1 MSTCLLSVLPDPWQA
16 TARTVGIACERCFLT
31 AHHRPAADSGR
42 ATTGVEH
49 AAPKSASA
57 RRRGAG
63 LGVLVLVLAVAAVAS
78 LAVGA
83 RALSP
88 AQVWHG
94 LFASPESDQ
103 RLNEIR
109 LIVQTVR
116 LPRTVLA
123 IVAGVALGVGGALI
137 QGYTRNPIADTGL
150 LGVNA
155 GASFAVV
162 FVISVFGF
170 ADPSQYV
177 WFAFVGAAVAG
188 VVVFGLASLGRGA
201 GNPLTL
207 ALAGQGVTVFLAA
220 MTTAVALSDQAS
232 LNALR
237 FWNAGSVAGV
247 GWDVIWP
254 VASFVAL
261 ALVLALPTLPS
272 LNLLNLGDDVARGLG
287 VNIARSRVIGIAA
300 VTLLAG
306 AATAACGPI
315 AFLGLMVAHVA
326 RYLTGPDYRWLVPYA
341 GLLGAVVLL
350 ACDIVGRVVVRPEEL
365 DAGVL
370 VALLGAP
377 FFAALV
383 WRGKLKSA

>member
-1 MSTCLLSVLPDPWQA
+1 M
-16 TARTVGIACERCFLT
+16 
-31 AHHRPAADSGR
+31 
-42 ATTGVEH
+42 
-49 AAPKSASA
+49 
-57 RRRGAG
+57 AG
-63 LGVLVLVLAVAAVAS
+63 LSALVAVLVVAAAVS

-88 AQVWHG
+88 AEVWHG
-94 LFASPESDQ
+94 LFAEPESDQ
-103 RLNEIR
+103 RLTEIR
-109 LIVQTVR
+109 LIVETVR
-116 LPRTVLA
+116 VPRTVLA
-123 IVAGVALGVGGALI
+123 IVAGIALGVGGALI

-162 FVISVFGF
+162 TAIAVFGLS
-170 ADPSQYV
+170 DPFQYV
-177 WFAFVGAAVAG
+177 WFAFLGAAVAG
-188 VVVFGLASLGRGA
+188 VVVFGVASIGRGT

-207 ALAGQGVTVFLAA
+207 ALAGQGITVFLAA

-237 FWNAGSVAGV
+237 FWNSGSVAGV
-247 GWDVIWP
+247 GFDVIWP
-254 VASFVAL
+254 VTGFVAL
-261 ALVLALPTLPS
+261 GLVLAAVTLPAI
-272 LNLLNLGDDVARGLG
+272 NLLNLGDDVARGLG
-287 VNIARSRVIGIAA
+287 VNIARSRIIGIVAI
-300 VTLLAG
+300 TLLAG

-315 AFLGLMVAHVA
+315 AFLGLMVAHIA

-350 ACDIVGRVVVRPEEL
+350 VCDIVGRLVVRPGEL
-365 DAGVL
+365 DAGVV

-383 WRGKLKSA
+383 WRGKFKKA

>member
-1 MSTCLLSVLPDPWQA
+1 MGT
-16 TARTVGIACERCFLT
+16 TAMEHPLARG
-31 AHHRPAADSGR
+31 
-42 ATTGVEH
+42 TT
-49 AAPKSASA
+49 KA
-57 RRRGAG
+57 RRRRVVG
-63 LGVLVLVLAVAAVAS
+63 LGTLVAVLVIAAAVS

-88 AQVWHG
+88 AEVWHG
-94 LFASPESDQ
+94 LFAAPDSDQ
-103 RLNEIR
+103 RLTEIR
-109 LIVQTVR
+109 LIVRTVR

-123 IVAGVALGVGGALI
+123 IVAGIALGAGGALI

-150 LGVNA
+150 LGVNS

-162 FVISVFGF
+162 SVIAVFGF
-170 ADPSQYV
+170 ADPFQYV
-177 WFAFVGAAVAG
+177 WFAFLGAAVAG
-188 VVVFGLASLGRGA
+188 VVVFGLASIGRGA

-207 ALAGQGVTVFLAA
+207 ALAGQGITVFLAA

-247 GWDVIWP
+247 GFDVIWP
-254 VASFVAL
+254 VALFIAVG
-261 ALVLALPTLPS
+261 LVLALTTLPA

-287 VNIARSRVIGIAA
+287 VNIALSRTVGIAA
-300 VTLLAG
+300 ITLLAG

-350 ACDIVGRVVVRPEEL
+350 VCDIVGRLVVRPGEL
-365 DAGVL
+365 DAGVI

-383 WRGKLKSA
+383 WLGKFRSA

>member
-1 MSTCLLSVLPDPWQA
+1 MGLSTLVVLLV
-16 TARTVGIACERCFLT
+16 IA
-31 AHHRPAADSGR
+31 
-42 ATTGVEH
+42 
-49 AAPKSASA
+49 
-57 RRRGAG
+57 GA
-63 LGVLVLVLAVAAVAS
+63 VS

-88 AQVWHG
+88 ADVWHG
-94 LFASPESDQ
+94 LFAAPDSDQ
-103 RLNEIR
+103 RLTEIR

-116 LPRTVLA
+116 VPRTVLA
-123 IVAGVALGVGGALI
+123 IVAGIALGVGGALI

-150 LGVNA
+150 LGVNT

-162 FVISVFGF
+162 SAIALFGF
-170 ADPSQYV
+170 DDPFQYV
-177 WFAFVGAAVAG
+177 WFAFLGAAAAG
-188 VVVFGLASLGRGA
+188 VVVFGLASIGRGA

-207 ALAGQGVTVFLAA
+207 ALAGQGVAVFLAA
-220 MTTAVALSDQAS
+220 MTTAVALGDKES

-247 GWDVIWP
+247 GFDVIWP
-254 VASFVAL
+254 VTGFIVVG
-261 ALVLALPTLPS
+261 LVLAVTTLPAI
-272 LNLLNLGDDVARGLG
+272 NLLNLGDDVARGLG
-287 VNIARSRVIGIAA
+287 VNIALSRTVGIAA
-300 VTLLAG
+300 ITLLAG

-341 GLLGAVVLL
+341 GLLGAVILL
-350 ACDIVGRVVVRPEEL
+350 ACDIVGRLVVRPSEL

-377 FFAALV
+377 FFAVLV
-383 WRGKLKSA
+383 WRGKFKSA

>member
-1 MSTCLLSVLPDPWQA
+1 MGMTAVERLAPRGSTQA
-16 TARTVGIACERCFLT
+16 R
-31 AHHRPAADSGR
+31 S
-42 ATTGVEH
+42 
-49 AAPKSASA
+49 
-57 RRRGAG
+57 RRVVG
-63 LGVLVLVLAVAAVAS
+63 LGVLVAVLALVGVAS

-83 RALSP
+83 RALTP
-88 AQVWHG
+88 AEVWHG
-94 LFASPESDQ
+94 LFAAPESDQ
-103 RLNEIR
+103 RLTEIR

-116 LPRTVLA
+116 VPRTVLA
-123 IVAGVALGVGGALI
+123 IVAGIALGVGGALI

-162 FVISVFGF
+162 SAIALFGF
-170 ADPSQYV
+170 TNPFQYA
-177 WFAFVGAAVAG
+177 WFGFLGAAVAG
-188 VVVFGLASLGRGA
+188 VVVFGLASIGRGA

-207 ALAGQGVTVFLAA
+207 ALAGQGITVFLAA
-220 MTTAVALSDQAS
+220 MTTAIALSDQAA

-247 GWDVIWP
+247 GFDVIWP
-254 VASFVAL
+254 VTAFIVVG
-261 ALVLALPTLPS
+261 LVLALSMLPS

-287 VNIARSRVIGIAA
+287 VNIAMSRTVGIVAI
-300 VTLLAG
+300 TLLAG

-315 AFLGLMVAHVA
+315 SFLGLMVAHVA
-326 RYLTGPDYRWLVPYA
+326 RHLTGPDYRWLVPYA

-350 ACDIVGRVVVRPEEL
+350 VCDIVGRLVVRPGEL
-365 DAGVL
+365 DAGVV

-383 WRGKLKSA
+383 WLGKFKNA

>member
-1 MSTCLLSVLPDPWQA
+1 MGT
-16 TARTVGIACERCFLT
+16 TAVERPT
-31 AHHRPAADSGR
+31 S
-42 ATTGVEH
+42 E
-49 AAPKSASA
+49 APTQA
-57 RRRGAG
+57 RRRRVVG
-63 LGVLVLVLAVAAVAS
+63 LGMLLAILLAAGVVS

-88 AQVWHG
+88 GEVWHG
-94 LFASPESDQ
+94 LFAAPDSDR
-103 RLNEIR
+103 RLTEIR

-116 LPRTVLA
+116 VPRTVLA
-123 IVAGVALGVGGALI
+123 IVAGIALGVGGALI

-150 LGVNA
+150 LGVNS

-162 FVISVFGF
+162 TAISVFGF
-170 ADPSQYV
+170 SHPFQYV
-177 WFAFVGAAVAG
+177 WFAFLGAAVAG
-188 VVVFGLASLGRGA
+188 VVVFGLASIGRGA

-220 MTTAVALSDQAS
+220 MTTAVALSDQKS

-237 FWNAGSVAGV
+237 FWNAGSVAGI
-247 GWDVIWP
+247 GFDVIGP
-254 VASFVAL
+254 VTAFIVVG
-261 ALVLALPTLPS
+261 LVLALTTLPTV
-272 LNLLNLGDDVARGLG
+272 NLLNLGEDVARGLG
-287 VNIARSRVIGIAA
+287 VNIALSRTVGIAA
-300 VTLLAG
+300 ITLLAG

-341 GLLGAVVLL
+341 GLLGAIVLL
-350 ACDIVGRVVVRPEEL
+350 VCDIVGRLVVRPGEL

-377 FFAALV
+377 FFAGLV
-383 WRGKLKSA
+383 WLGKFKNA

>member
-1 MSTCLLSVLPDPWQA
+1 MTT
-16 TARTVGIACERCFLT
+16 TAAR
-31 AHHRPAADSGR
+31 S
-42 ATTGVEH
+42 
-49 AAPKSASA
+49 AAPPGTTPA
-57 RRRGAG
+57 RRKRVVG
-63 LGVLVLVLAVAAVAS
+63 LGVLVALLVVASVAS

-88 AQVWHG
+88 ADVWHG
-94 LFASPESDQ
+94 LLAEPGPDQ
-103 RLNEIR
+103 RLTEIR

-116 LPRTVLA
+116 VPRTVLA
-123 IVAGVALGVGGALI
+123 VVAGVALGVGGALI

-150 LGVNA
+150 LGVNS

-162 FVISVFGF
+162 TGIALFGF
-170 ADPSQYV
+170 TSPFQYV
-177 WFAFVGAAVAG
+177 WFGFLGAAAAG
-188 VVVFGLASLGRGA
+188 VVVFGLASIGRGA

-220 MTTAVALSDQAS
+220 MTTAVALSDKES

-247 GWDVIWP
+247 RFDVIWP
-254 VASFVAL
+254 VAAFIALGLLL
-261 ALVLALPTLPS
+261 ALSTLPAI
-272 LNLLNLGDDVARGLG
+272 NLLNLGDDVARGLG
-287 VNIARSRVIGIAA
+287 LNIVRSRTVGIVA

-350 ACDIVGRVVVRPEEL
+350 VCDIVGRLVVRPGEL
-365 DAGVL
+365 DAGIV
-370 VALLGAP
+370 VSLLGAP
-377 FFAALV
+377 FFAVLV
-383 WRGKLKSA
+383 WRGKFKSA

>member
-1 MSTCLLSVLPDPWQA
+1 M
-16 TARTVGIACERCFLT
+16 
-31 AHHRPAADSGR
+31 
-42 ATTGVEH
+42 
-49 AAPKSASA
+49 
-57 RRRGAG
+57 G
-63 LGVLVLVLAVAAVAS
+63 LGALAVILAVAAAAS

-88 AQVWHG
+88 AEVWHG
-94 LFASPESDQ
+94 LFAAADSDQ
-103 RLNEIR
+103 RLTEIR
-109 LIVQTVR
+109 LIVRTVR
-116 LPRTVLA
+116 VPRTVLA
-123 IVAGVALGVGGALI
+123 VVAGIALGIGGALI

-150 LGVNA
+150 LGVNS

-162 FVISVFGF
+162 SGIALFGF
-170 ADPSQYV
+170 TDPFQYV
-177 WFAFVGAAVAG
+177 WFAFLGAAVAG
-188 VVVFGLASLGRGA
+188 VVVFGLSSIGRGA

-220 MTTAVALSDQAS
+220 MTTAVALTDKAS

-247 GWDVIWP
+247 GFDVIWP
-254 VASFVAL
+254 VTGFIAVG
-261 ALVLALPTLPS
+261 LVLALTTLPAI
-272 LNLLNLGDDVARGLG
+272 NLLNLGDDVARGLG
-287 VNIARSRVIGIAA
+287 VNIALSRTVGIVAI
-300 VTLLAG
+300 TLLAG

-315 AFLGLMVAHVA
+315 AFIGLMVAHVA

-350 ACDIVGRVVVRPEEL
+350 VCDIVGRLVVRPGEL

-383 WRGKLKSA
+383 WRGKFKNT

>member
-1 MSTCLLSVLPDPWQA
+1 MGT
-16 TARTVGIACERCFLT
+16 TALERPT
-31 AHHRPAADSGR
+31 SRG
-42 ATTGVEH
+42 TTH
-49 AAPKSASA
+49 A
-57 RRRGAG
+57 RRRRVVGLSTLVVLLVIAGA
-63 LGVLVLVLAVAAVAS
+63 VS

-88 AQVWHG
+88 ADVWHG
-94 LFASPESDQ
+94 MFAAPDSDQ
-103 RLNEIR
+103 RLTEIR

-116 LPRTVLA
+116 VPRTVLA
-123 IVAGVALGVGGALI
+123 IVAGIALGVGGALI

-150 LGVNA
+150 LGVNT

-162 FVISVFGF
+162 AAIALFGF
-170 ADPSQYV
+170 DDPFQYV
-177 WFAFVGAAVAG
+177 WFAFLGAAAAG
-188 VVVFGLASLGRGA
+188 VVVFGLASIGRGA

-207 ALAGQGVTVFLAA
+207 ALAGQGVAVFLAA
-220 MTTAVALSDQAS
+220 MTTAVALGDKES

-247 GWDVIWP
+247 GFDVIWP
-254 VASFVAL
+254 VTGFIVVG
-261 ALVLALPTLPS
+261 LVLAVTTLPAI
-272 LNLLNLGDDVARGLG
+272 NLLNLGDDVARGLG
-287 VNIARSRVIGIAA
+287 VNIALSRTVGIAA
-300 VTLLAG
+300 ITLLAG

-341 GLLGAVVLL
+341 GLLGAVILL
-350 ACDIVGRVVVRPEEL
+350 ACDIVGRLVVRPSEL

-377 FFAALV
+377 FFAVLV
-383 WRGKLKSA
+383 WRGKFKSA

>member
-1 MSTCLLSVLPDPWQA
+1 MGT
-16 TARTVGIACERCFLT
+16 IAVERLM
-31 AHHRPAADSGR
+31 PSG
-42 ATTGVEH
+42 TT
-49 AAPKSASA
+49 PA
-57 RRRGAG
+57 RRRRVVG
-63 LGVLVLVLAVAAVAS
+63 LGTLVVGLVAVGAVS

-88 AQVWHG
+88 AEVWHG
-94 LFASPESDQ
+94 LSAGPESDQ
-103 RLNEIR
+103 RLTEIR

-116 LPRTVLA
+116 VPRTVLA
-123 IVAGVALGVGGALI
+123 VVAGIALGVGGALI

-150 LGVNA
+150 LGVNS

-162 FVISVFGF
+162 TVIAVFGF
-170 ADPSQYV
+170 SNPFQYV
-177 WFAFVGAAVAG
+177 WFAFLGAGIAG
-188 VVVFGLASLGRGA
+188 VVVFGLASIGRGA

-207 ALAGQGVTVFLAA
+207 ALAGQGVTVFLMA
-220 MTTAVALSDQAS
+220 MTTAIALSNQAS

-247 GWDVIWP
+247 GFGVIWP
-254 VASFVAL
+254 ITGFIVAG
-261 ALVLALPTLPS
+261 LVLALTTLPTI
-272 LNLLNLGDDVARGLG
+272 NLLNLGDDVARGLG
-287 VNIARSRVIGIAA
+287 VNIALSRTVGIAA
-300 VTLLAG
+300 ITLLAG

-350 ACDIVGRVVVRPEEL
+350 VCDIVGRLVVRPGEL

-370 VALLGAP
+370 VAILGAP
-377 FFAALV
+377 FFGVLV
-383 WRGKLKSA
+383 WRGKIKSA

>member
-1 MSTCLLSVLPDPWQA
+1 MGALVALLV
-16 TARTVGIACERCFLT
+16 IA
-31 AHHRPAADSGR
+31 
-42 ATTGVEH
+42 
-49 AAPKSASA
+49 
-57 RRRGAG
+57 GA
-63 LGVLVLVLAVAAVAS
+63 VS

-88 AQVWHG
+88 GEVWHG
-94 LFASPESDQ
+94 LFAAPDSDQ
-103 RLNEIR
+103 RLTEIR
-109 LIVQTVR
+109 LIVRTVR
-116 LPRTVLA
+116 VPRTVLA
-123 IVAGVALGVGGALI
+123 IVAGIALGVGGALI

-162 FVISVFGF
+162 SVITLFGF
-170 ADPSQYV
+170 TDPFKYV
-177 WFAFVGAAVAG
+177 WFAFLGAAVAG
-188 VVVFGLASLGRGA
+188 VVVFGLASIGRGA

-207 ALAGQGVTVFLAA
+207 ALAGQGITVFLAA

-232 LNALR
+232 LNVLR
-237 FWNAGSVAGV
+237 FWNAGSVAGA
-247 GWDVIWP
+247 GFDVIRP
-254 VASFVAL
+254 VALFIAVG
-261 ALVLALPTLPS
+261 LVLALTTLPA

-287 VNIARSRVIGIAA
+287 VNIALSRTVGIVAI
-300 VTLLAG
+300 TLLAG

-350 ACDIVGRVVVRPEEL
+350 VCDIVGRLVVRPGEL
-365 DAGVL
+365 DAGVV

-377 FFAALV
+377 FFAVLV
-383 WRGKLKSA
+383 WLGKFKNT

>member
-1 MSTCLLSVLPDPWQA
+1 MST
-16 TARTVGIACERCFLT
+16 TAVE
-31 AHHRPAADSGR
+31 RPAPRG
-42 ATTGVEH
+42 ATEV
-49 AAPKSASA
+49 
-57 RRRGAG
+57 RRGRLGG
-63 LGVLVLVLAVAAVAS
+63 LCALAVGLALAAALS

-88 AQVWHG
+88 AEVWHG
-94 LFASPESDQ
+94 LFAAADPDQ
-103 RLNEIR
+103 RLTEIR

-116 LPRTVLA
+116 VPRTVLA
-123 IVAGVALGVGGALI
+123 VVAGIALGVGGALI

-150 LGVNA
+150 LGVNT

-162 FVISVFGF
+162 TAIAVFGF
-170 ADPSQYV
+170 TNPFQYV
-177 WFAFVGAAVAG
+177 WFAFAGAALAG
-188 VVVFGLASLGRGA
+188 VVVFGLASIGRGA

-207 ALAGQGVTVFLAA
+207 ALAGQGITVFLMA
-220 MTTAVALSDQAS
+220 MTTAVALTDQKS

-247 GWDVIWP
+247 GFDVIWP
-254 VASFVAL
+254 VTGFIAL
-261 ALVLALPTLPS
+261 GLVLALSTLPS

-287 VNIARSRVIGIAA
+287 VNIVRSRAVGIVAI
-300 VTLLAG
+300 TLLAG

-341 GLLGAVVLL
+341 GLLGAVILL
-350 ACDIVGRVVVRPEEL
+350 VCDIVGRLVVRPGEL
-365 DAGVL
+365 EPGVV

-377 FFAALV
+377 FFAVLV
-383 WRGKLKSA
+383 WRGKFKSA

>member
-1 MSTCLLSVLPDPWQA
+1 MGTI
-16 TARTVGIACERCFLT
+16 TVERPT
-31 AHHRPAADSGR
+31 SKV
-42 ATTGVEH
+42 TTQ
-49 AAPKSASA
+49 A
-57 RRRGAG
+57 RRRRVVG
-63 LGVLVLVLAVAAVAS
+63 LGALVLVLVAAGAVS

-88 AQVWHG
+88 GEVWHG
-94 LFASPESDQ
+94 LFAAPESDQ
-103 RLNEIR
+103 RLTEIR
-109 LIVQTVR
+109 LIVETVR
-116 LPRTVLA
+116 VPRTVLA

-150 LGVNA
+150 LGVNS
-155 GASFAVV
+155 GASFTVV
-162 FVISVFGF
+162 TVIAVFGLS
-170 ADPSQYV
+170 DPFQYI
-177 WFAFVGAAVAG
+177 WFAFLGAAIAG
-188 VVVFGLASLGRGA
+188 VVVFGLASIGRGA

-220 MTTAVALSDQAS
+220 MTTAIALSDQKS

-247 GWDVIWP
+247 GFGVIWP
-254 VASFVAL
+254 VTAFIA
-261 ALVLALPTLPS
+261 AGLVLALITLPA

-287 VNIARSRVIGIAA
+287 VNIALSRTIGITAI
-300 VTLLAG
+300 TLLAG

-341 GLLGAVVLL
+341 GLLGAIVLL
-350 ACDIVGRVVVRPEEL
+350 VCDIVGRLVVRPSEL
-365 DAGVL
+365 DAGVV

-383 WRGKLKSA
+383 WRGKFKNA